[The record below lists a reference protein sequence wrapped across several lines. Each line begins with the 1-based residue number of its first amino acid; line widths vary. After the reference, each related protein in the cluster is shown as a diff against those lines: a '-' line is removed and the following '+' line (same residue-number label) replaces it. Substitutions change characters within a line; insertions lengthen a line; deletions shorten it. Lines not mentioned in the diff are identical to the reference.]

1 MHRKGKVINMN
12 KTELKI
18 AKLNAQIKACKQ
30 EMENVHNQ
38 LRYGKITFNTAARKG
53 YKLLN
58 KINDL
63 ACKLS
68 ELI

>member
-1 MHRKGKVINMN
+1 MN

-30 EMENVHNQ
+30 EMENITNK
-38 LRYGKITFNTAARKG
+38 LRYGKITFNKAARKG

>member
-1 MHRKGKVINMN
+1 MN

-18 AKLNAQIKACKQ
+18 AKLNAQIKACEKA
-30 EMENVHNQ
+30 MENVHNQ
-38 LRYGKITFNTAARKG
+38 LRYGKITFNKAARKG

-58 KINDL
+58 KINNL

>member
-1 MHRKGKVINMN
+1 MN

-18 AKLNAQIKACKQ
+18 AKLNAQIEACKK
-30 EMENVHNQ
+30 EMENVYNQ
-38 LRYGKITFNTAARKG
+38 LRYGKITFNKAARKG

-58 KINDL
+58 KMHDL

>member
-1 MHRKGKVINMN
+1 MN

-18 AKLNAQIKACKQ
+18 AKLNAQIEACKQ
-30 EMENVHNQ
+30 EMENITIK
-38 LRYGKITFNTAARKG
+38 LRYGKITFNKAARKG

-58 KINDL
+58 KVNDL

>member
-30 EMENVHNQ
+30 EMENITIK
-38 LRYGKITFNTAARKG
+38 LRYGKITFNKAARKG

-58 KINDL
+58 KVNDL